1 MDNIDRFSL
10 PQFNNPN
17 IPFAFLNRDTFP
29 DSGTILAADVGGTK
43 TNMGLFTIKDS
54 SLQLLKE
61 ESYPTKEYNSF
72 IEVYQQF
79 HSSKLPKI
87 NATCLGVAGPV
98 INGKV
103 RGTNFP
109 WEIDSKKIEGQLNM
123 GSVSIINDM
132 EAHAYGLAVLPKNAF
147 ESLRPGQEIPGNAAL
162 IAPGTGLGEAGMYWD
177 GSNYHPFPSEG
188 GHCDFCSRNQLDFQ
202 IYKYLARKY
211 GHVSWERLISGPGI
225 QDVYTFL
232 RAHSGKE
239 EPQWLSVKMARG
251 NPPSVISNSALEG
264 KDPICIKTLGLF
276 IRYLAIES
284 AQLALKFKATAGIFV
299 GGGILPKIVKKMD
312 KDIFDSHFVQSGR
325 MNPLL
330 ERVPVK
336 VILNDKTALL
346 GAALLG
352 AATSE
357 KN

>member
-1 MDNIDRFSL
+1 MDNIARFSL
-10 PQFNNPN
+10 PDFNNPD
-17 IPFAFLNRDTFP
+17 IPFAFLKRNSFP
-29 DSGTILAADVGGTK
+29 ESGTVLAADVGGTK

-54 SLQLLKE
+54 SLQLLKK

-79 HSSKLPKI
+79 YNGNLPKI
-87 NATCLGVAGPV
+87 NAICLGVAGPV
-98 INGKV
+98 INGTVK
-103 RGTNFP
+103 GTNFS
-109 WEIDSKKIEGQLNM
+109 WEIDGKKLESQLNM
-123 GSVSIINDM
+123 GSVTIINDM
-132 EAHAYGLAVLPKNAF
+132 EAHAYGLAVLPKNSF
-147 ESLRPGQEIPGNAAL
+147 ENLHSGQEIPGNAAL

-202 IYKYLARKY
+202 IDKYLGRKY

-232 RAHSGKE
+232 RAHSRKE
-239 EPQWLSVKMARG
+239 EPQWLSVKMVQG

-264 KDPICIKTLGLF
+264 KDPICIKTLELF
-276 IRYLAIES
+276 LRFLAIES

-299 GGGILPKIVKKMD
+299 GGGILPKIVKRID
-312 KDIFDSHFVQSGR
+312 KDIFNSHFVQSGR

-336 VILNDKTALL
+336 VILNDETPLL
-346 GAALLG
+346 GAALFG
-352 AATSE
+352 AANG
-357 KN
+357 K